1 VPAPLWR
8 LLVKSDLKR
17 RSSGDSIDV
26 WSGHGSLSLSVCASR
41 FARFRERSNVI
52 AGDWGGWGGV
62 GGVEGPTLGTT
73 LRRRALEFLWLSAQN
88 LWRLYPLAE
97 APRICIKAAQAVCLY
112 TQEVC
117 AGARGWAPL
126 CFALSLEAMP
136 RPAFSSASA
145 ASRICMAAL

>member
-1 VPAPLWR
+1 
-8 LLVKSDLKR
+8 
-17 RSSGDSIDV
+17 V
-26 WSGHGSLSLSVCASR
+26 WSGHGSLSLSLCASR

-52 AGDWGGWGGV
+52 GERRILIRELLHKLNDRLGKSRARAGDWGGWGGV